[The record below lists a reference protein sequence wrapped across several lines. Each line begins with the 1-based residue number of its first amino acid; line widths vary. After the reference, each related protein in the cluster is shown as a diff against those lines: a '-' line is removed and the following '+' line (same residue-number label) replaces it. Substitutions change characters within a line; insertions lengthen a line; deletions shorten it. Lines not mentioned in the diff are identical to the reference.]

1 MYCKTITIKVGEVVV
16 EWSNEIDIQPNRYGW
31 AEVLVEMPER
41 GAEIGVDGWRIYSGS
56 IQDQYQTPSHDR
68 ITAELEALV
77 DVGFRGETDLTAAI
91 KRQRTTIDYT
101 NRATREL
108 IARVPGVE
116 NWLELIPTAA
126 ALDLLYDPSIDQLA
140 NGKPVSP
147 EVRDWACNILDAHGI
162 RSRGEIVQAILAR
175 HGIDQASPGAIGQ
188 QWVSLACGAAQP
200 VCQALRHIKE
210 GGHAMPQVT
219 LVDLDRSALK
229 AAKTYAQA
237 MEVGQFT
244 HVLCMNILRP
254 QGVALSVLDAQTNV
268 ATQALRRQVGLEA
281 AAYDAVDAVGIL
293 EYVPEALS
301 DESPTALQVNAA
313 TFLAHAAQL
322 VKPGGL
328 LLVGNMR
335 DTHPQLGFT
344 LNVVQWPH
352 IQPRSIET
360 MQRIAGVAG
369 LGDWRVDVYCPDDG
383 VYALYAMHRPKVGD
397 TLET

>member
-1 MYCKTITIKVGEVVV
+1 MTIEQRESVTIQPERYGQVELSERRAELEMDRWRIHPVPTYDRYQTQSHEKVVV
-16 EWSNEIDIQPNRYGW
+16 E
-31 AEVLVEMPER
+31 
-41 GAEIGVDGWRIYSGS
+41 
-56 IQDQYQTPSHDR
+56 
-68 ITAELEALV
+68 LEKLTGM
-77 DVGFRGETDLTAAI
+77 GFHGDCDLNAAI
-91 KRQRTTIDYT
+91 GRQRTRIDDT
-101 NRATREL
+101 NPATREL

-116 NWLELIPTAA
+116 DWLELIPTAS
-126 ALDLLYDPSIDQLA
+126 ALDLLYDPSIEQLA

-175 HGIDQASPGAIGQ
+175 HVIDQASLGATEQ

-200 VCQALRHIKE
+200 VCQALRYIKE
-210 GGHAMPQVT
+210 NGHAVPRVT
-219 LVDLDRSALK
+219 LVDLDRSALR

-237 MEVGQFT
+237 MKVKQSID
-244 HVLCMNILRP
+244 VRCMNILRA
-254 QGVALSVLDAQTNV
+254 QGVALPAVDAQMNV
-268 ATQALRRQVGLEA
+268 AARALRRRVGLEGA
-281 AAYDAVDAVGIL
+281 TYDAVDAVGIL
-293 EYVPEALS
+293 EYVPEVLS

-313 TFLAHAAQL
+313 TFLANAAQL

-360 MQRIAGVAG
+360 MQRIAGAAG
-369 LGDWRVDVYCPDDG
+369 LGDWQVHVYCPDDG
-383 VYALYAMHRPKVGD
+383 VYALYAMRRPKVGG
-397 TLET
+397 TLEI

>member
-1 MYCKTITIKVGEVVV
+1 VGKVVV

-68 ITAELEALV
+68 ITVELEALV
-77 DVGFRGETDLTAAI
+77 DMGFRGETDLMAAI

-101 NRATREL
+101 NRATRGL

-162 RSRGEIVQAILAR
+162 RSRGKIVQDILAG
-175 HGIDQASPGAIGQ
+175 HVIDQASLGATEQ

-200 VCQALRHIKE
+200 VCHALRQIKE
-210 GGHAMPQVT
+210 SGGTMPRVT
-219 LVDLDRSALK
+219 LVDLDRSALR
-229 AAKTYAQA
+229 AAERYAQA
-237 MEVGQFT
+237 TGVKQSVKV
-244 HVLCMNILRP
+244 HCMNILDTKGLVVP
-254 QGVALSVLDAQTNV
+254 AVNMQTNM
-268 ATQALRRQVGLEA
+268 AARALRRQVGLEA
-281 AAYDAVDAVGIL
+281 ATYDAVDAVGIL
-293 EYVPEALS
+293 EYVPEELS
-301 DESPTALQVNAA
+301 SGSPTALQVNAA

-335 DTHPQLGFT
+335 DMHPQLGFT

-360 MQRIAGVAG
+360 MQRIVEAAG
-369 LGDWRVDVYCPDDG
+369 LGNWPVDVYCPDDG

-397 TLET
+397 TLEI

>member
-1 MYCKTITIKVGEVVV
+1 MYCKTSTKEVGKVTIKQRE
-16 EWSNEIDIQPNRYGW
+16 SITIQPNRYGW
-31 AEVLVEMPER
+31 VELSER
-41 GAEIGVDGWRIYSGS
+41 GAELKMDQWRIHPVPTC
-56 IQDQYQTPSHDR
+56 DRYQTSSHER
-68 ITAELEALV
+68 ITAELEALA
-77 DVGFRGETDLTAAI
+77 DMGFNGETDLTAAI
-91 KRQRTTIDYT
+91 KRQRIAIDYT
-101 NRATREL
+101 NLATCEL

-116 NWLELIPTAA
+116 DWLELIPTAS
-126 ALDLLYDPSIDQLA
+126 ALDLLYNPSIEQLA

-147 EVRDWACNILDAHGI
+147 VVRDWACNILDAHGI
-162 RSRGEIVQAILAR
+162 RSRGEIVQDILTKQV
-175 HGIDQASPGAIGQ
+175 IDQGSPSAMGQ

-200 VCQALRHIKE
+200 VCHALRHIKE
-210 GGHAMPQVT
+210 SGNPTPRVT
-219 LVDLDRSALK
+219 LVDLDRSALR
-229 AAKTYAQA
+229 AAQTYAQT

-244 HVLCMNILRP
+244 NVRCMNILRP
-254 QGVALSVLDAQTNV
+254 QGVVSPEVDMQTNV
-268 ATQALRRQVGLEA
+268 AARALRRRVDLEA

-293 EYVPEALS
+293 EYVPEVLS
-301 DESPTALQVNAA
+301 DEGPTALQVDAA

-360 MQRIAGVAG
+360 MQRIAGAAG

-383 VYALYAMHRPKVGD
+383 VYALYAMRRPKVGG
-397 TLET
+397 TLEI

>member
-1 MYCKTITIKVGEVVV
+1 MTIKQRESITI
-16 EWSNEIDIQPNRYGW
+16 QPDRYGW
-31 AEVLVEMPER
+31 VEVSER
-41 GAEIGVDGWRIYSGS
+41 GAELKMDQWRIHPVPTC
-56 IQDQYQTPSHDR
+56 DRYQTSSHER
-68 ITAELEALV
+68 ITAELEELAGM
-77 DVGFRGETDLTAAI
+77 GFHGDCDLNAAI
-91 KRQRTTIDYT
+91 GRQRTRIDET
-101 NRATREL
+101 NLATREL

-116 NWLELIPTAA
+116 NWLELIPTAS
-126 ALDLLYDPSIDQLA
+126 ALALLYDPNTKQLA

-147 EVRDWACNILDAHGI
+147 VVRDWACNILDAHGI
-162 RSRGEIVQAILAR
+162 RSRGEIVQDILAR
-175 HGIDQASPGAIGQ
+175 HVIDQVSLGAAEQ

-200 VCQALRHIKE
+200 VCHALRHIKE
-210 GGHAMPQVT
+210 SGNPTPRVT

-229 AAKTYAQA
+229 AAQTYAQT
-237 MEVGQFT
+237 MEVRQFT
-244 HVLCMNILRP
+244 NVRCMNILRP
-254 QGVALSVLDAQTNV
+254 QGVVSPAVDAQTNV
-268 ATQALRRQVGLEA
+268 AARALRRRVGLES

-293 EYVPEALS
+293 EYVPEVIS

-360 MQRIAGVAG
+360 MQRIAGAAG
-369 LGDWRVDVYCPDDG
+369 LSDWHVDVYCPDDG
-383 VYALYAMHRPKVGD
+383 VYALYAMRRPKVGG
-397 TLET
+397 TLEI

>member
-1 MYCKTITIKVGEVVV
+1 MYCKTSTKEVGKVTIKQRESITIQPERYGWVELSERRAELELDQWRIHPVPMRDRYQTQSHEEVVV
-16 EWSNEIDIQPNRYGW
+16 ELE
-31 AEVLVEMPER
+31 
-41 GAEIGVDGWRIYSGS
+41 
-56 IQDQYQTPSHDR
+56 
-68 ITAELEALV
+68 ELTGM
-77 DVGFRGETDLTAAI
+77 GFHGDCDLNAAI
-91 KRQRTTIDYT
+91 GRQRTRIDDT
-101 NRATREL
+101 NPATCEL

-116 NWLELIPTAA
+116 NWLELIPTAS
-126 ALDLLYDPSIDQLA
+126 ALALLYDPNIEQLA

-147 EVRDWACNILDAHGI
+147 AVRDWACNILDAHGI

-175 HGIDQASPGAIGQ
+175 HVIDQASLGATEQ

-210 GGHAMPQVT
+210 SGNPTPRVT
-219 LVDLDRSALK
+219 LVDLDRSALS
-229 AAKTYAQA
+229 AAQTYAQK
-237 MEVGQFT
+237 MEVRRFT
-244 HVLCMNILRP
+244 DVCHMNILRA
-254 QGVALSVLDAQTNV
+254 QGVALPAVDAQMNV
-268 ATQALRRQVGLEA
+268 AARALRRQVSLEA
-281 AAYDAVDAVGIL
+281 ATYDAVDAVGIL
-293 EYVPEALS
+293 EYVPEVLS

-360 MQRIAGVAG
+360 IQRIAAAAG
-369 LGDWRVDVYCPDDG
+369 LGDWQVDVYCPDDG
-383 VYALYAMHRPKVGD
+383 VYALYAMRRPKVGG
-397 TLET
+397 TLEI

>member
-1 MYCKTITIKVGEVVV
+1 MYCKTSITKVGKVTIKQRESITI
-16 EWSNEIDIQPNRYGW
+16 QPDRYGW
-31 AEVLVEMPER
+31 VEVSER
-41 GAEIGVDGWRIYSGS
+41 GAELKMDQWRIHPVPTC
-56 IQDQYQTPSHDR
+56 DRYQTSSHER
-68 ITAELEALV
+68 ITAELEALA
-77 DVGFRGETDLTAAI
+77 DMGFNGETDLTAAI
-91 KRQRTTIDYT
+91 KRQRIAIDYT
-101 NRATREL
+101 NLATCEL

-116 NWLELIPTAA
+116 NWLELIPTAS
-126 ALDLLYDPSIDQLA
+126 ALALLYDPNTKQLA

-147 EVRDWACNILDAHGI
+147 VVRDWACNILDAHGI
-162 RSRGEIVQAILAR
+162 RSRGEIVQDILAR
-175 HGIDQASPGAIGQ
+175 HVIDQVSLGAAEQ

-200 VCQALRHIKE
+200 VCHALRHIKE
-210 GGHAMPQVT
+210 SGNPTPRVT

-229 AAKTYAQA
+229 AAQTYAQT
-237 MEVGQFT
+237 MEVRQFT
-244 HVLCMNILRP
+244 NVRCMNILRP
-254 QGVALSVLDAQTNV
+254 QGVVSPAVDAQTNV
-268 ATQALRRQVGLEA
+268 AARALRRRVGLES

-293 EYVPEALS
+293 EYVPEVIS

-360 MQRIAGVAG
+360 MQRIAGAAG

-383 VYALYAMHRPKVGD
+383 VYALYAMRRPKVGG
-397 TLET
+397 TLEI

>member
-1 MYCKTITIKVGEVVV
+1 MYCKTSTKEVGKVTIKQRKSITIQPDRYGWVELSERRAELELDQWRIHPVPMRDRYQTQSHEKVVV
-16 EWSNEIDIQPNRYGW
+16 ELE
-31 AEVLVEMPER
+31 
-41 GAEIGVDGWRIYSGS
+41 
-56 IQDQYQTPSHDR
+56 
-68 ITAELEALV
+68 ELTGM
-77 DVGFRGETDLTAAI
+77 GFHGDCDLNAAI
-91 KRQRTTIDYT
+91 GRQRTRIDDT
-101 NRATREL
+101 NPATHEL

-126 ALDLLYDPSIDQLA
+126 ALDLLYDPSIEQLA

-147 EVRDWACNILDAHGI
+147 VVRDWACNILDAHGI
-162 RSRGEIVQAILAR
+162 RSRGEIVQDILAR
-175 HGIDQASPGAIGQ
+175 HIIDQASLGAAEQ

-200 VCQALRHIKE
+200 VCHALRHIKE
-210 GGHAMPQVT
+210 SGNPTPRVT
-219 LVDLDRSALK
+219 LVDLDRSALR
-229 AAKTYAQA
+229 AAQTYAQT

-244 HVLCMNILRP
+244 NVRCMNILRP
-254 QGVALSVLDAQTNV
+254 QGVVSPEVDMQTNV
-268 ATQALRRQVGLEA
+268 AARALRRRVDLEA

-313 TFLAHAAQL
+313 TFLANAAQL

-360 MQRIAGVAG
+360 MQQIVKVAG
-369 LGDWRVDVYCPDDG
+369 LGNWRVDVYCPDDG

-397 TLET
+397 TLEI

>member
-1 MYCKTITIKVGEVVV
+1 MTIEQRESVTIQPDRYGWVELSERRAELELDQWRIHPVPMRDRYQTQSHEKVVV
-16 EWSNEIDIQPNRYGW
+16 ELE
-31 AEVLVEMPER
+31 
-41 GAEIGVDGWRIYSGS
+41 
-56 IQDQYQTPSHDR
+56 
-68 ITAELEALV
+68 ELTGM
-77 DVGFRGETDLTAAI
+77 GFHGDCDLNAAI
-91 KRQRTTIDYT
+91 GRQRKTIDYT
-101 NRATREL
+101 NPATRKL

-116 NWLELIPTAA
+116 YWLELVPTAS
-126 ALDLLYDPSIDQLA
+126 ALDLLYDPSIEQLA

-147 EVRDWACNILDAHGI
+147 VVRDWACNILDAHGI
-162 RSRGEIVQAILAR
+162 RSRGEIVQDILAR
-175 HGIDQASPGAIGQ
+175 HIIDQASLGAAEQ

-200 VCQALRHIKE
+200 VCHALRHIKE
-210 GGHAMPQVT
+210 SGNPTPRVT
-219 LVDLDRSALK
+219 LVDLDRSALR
-229 AAKTYAQA
+229 AAQTYAQT

-244 HVLCMNILRP
+244 NVRCMNILRP
-254 QGVALSVLDAQTNV
+254 QGVVSPEVDMQTNV
-268 ATQALRRQVGLEA
+268 AARALRRRVDLEA

-293 EYVPEALS
+293 EYVPEVLS
-301 DESPTALQVNAA
+301 DEGPTALQVDAA

-360 MQRIAGVAG
+360 MQRIAGAAG

-383 VYALYAMHRPKVGD
+383 VYALYAMRRPKVGG
-397 TLET
+397 TLEI

>member
-1 MYCKTITIKVGEVVV
+1 MTIKQRESVT
-16 EWSNEIDIQPNRYGW
+16 IQPERYGQ
-31 AEVLVEMPER
+31 VELSEC
-41 GAEIGVDGWRIYSGS
+41 G
-56 IQDQYQTPSHDR
+56 
-68 ITAELEALV
+68 AELEMDRWRIHPVPTCDRYQTQSHEKVVLELEELT
-77 DVGFRGETDLTAAI
+77 DMGFRGETDLTAAI
-91 KRQRTTIDYT
+91 KRQRKTIDYT
-101 NRATREL
+101 NQATREL

-116 NWLELIPTAA
+116 DWLELIPTAA
-126 ALDLLYDPSIDQLA
+126 ALDLLYNPSIKQLA

-147 EVRDWACNILDAHGI
+147 VVRDWACNILDAHGI

-175 HGIDQASPGAIGQ
+175 HGIDQSSLGAAEQ

-210 GGHAMPQVT
+210 SGHAMPQVT
-219 LVDLDRSALK
+219 LVDLDRSALR

-237 MEVGQFT
+237 MKVKQSVEVC
-244 HVLCMNILRP
+244 CMNILGTEGLVVP
-254 QGVALSVLDAQTNV
+254 AVDMQMNV
-268 ATQALRRQVGLEA
+268 AARALRRRVGLEA

-293 EYVPEALS
+293 EYVPEVLS

-322 VKPGGL
+322 VKSGGL

-360 MQRIAGVAG
+360 MQRIAGAAG
-369 LGDWRVDVYCPDDG
+369 LGDRRVDVYCPDDG
-383 VYALYAMHRPKVGD
+383 VYALYAMRRPKVGG
-397 TLET
+397 TLEI

>member
-1 MYCKTITIKVGEVVV
+1 MYCKTSTKEVGKVTIKQRESITI
-16 EWSNEIDIQPNRYGW
+16 QPDRYGW
-31 AEVLVEMPER
+31 VELSECAAKLEM
-41 GAEIGVDGWRIYSGS
+41 DQWRIHPVPTC
-56 IQDQYQTPSHDR
+56 DQYQTSSYER
-68 ITAELEALV
+68 ITAELEELAGM
-77 DVGFRGETDLTAAI
+77 GFHGDCDLNAAI
-91 KRQRTTIDYT
+91 GRQRTRIDDT
-101 NRATREL
+101 NPATREL

-116 NWLELIPTAA
+116 NWLELIPTAS
-126 ALDLLYDPSIDQLA
+126 ALALLYNPNTKQLA

-147 EVRDWACNILDAHGI
+147 VVRDWACNILDAHGI
-162 RSRGEIVQAILAR
+162 RSRGKIVQDILAR
-175 HGIDQASPGAIGQ
+175 HVIDQASLGATEQ

-200 VCQALRHIKE
+200 VCHALRHIKE
-210 GGHAMPQVT
+210 SGNPTPRVT
-219 LVDLDRSALK
+219 LVDLDRSALR
-229 AAKTYAQA
+229 AAQTYAQT

-244 HVLCMNILRP
+244 NVRCMNILRP
-254 QGVALSVLDAQTNV
+254 QGVVSPEVDMQTNV
-268 ATQALRRQVGLEA
+268 AARALRRRVDLEA

-293 EYVPEALS
+293 EYVPEVLS
-301 DESPTALQVNAA
+301 DEGPTALQVDAA

-360 MQRIAGVAG
+360 MQRIAGAAG

-383 VYALYAMHRPKVGD
+383 VYALYAMRRPKVGG
-397 TLET
+397 TLEI

>member
-31 AEVLVEMPER
+31 AEVLVEMSER

-77 DVGFRGETDLTAAI
+77 DMGFHGETNLASAI

-147 EVRDWACNILDAHGI
+147 EVRDWACNILDAQGI
-162 RSRGEIVQAILAR
+162 RSRGKIVQDILAR
-175 HGIDQASPGAIGQ
+175 HGIDQASLGAAEQ

-200 VCQALRHIKE
+200 VSHALRHIKDS
-210 GGHAMPQVT
+210 GHAIPQVT
-219 LVDLDRSALK
+219 LVDLDRSALR
-229 AAKTYAQA
+229 AAKAYAQA
-237 MEVGQFT
+237 MEVEQST
-244 HVLCMNILRP
+244 DILRMNILRA
-254 QGVALSVLDAQTNV
+254 QGVALPTVDAQTNV
-268 ATQALRRQVGLEA
+268 AAQVLRRQVGLEA

-293 EYVPEALS
+293 EYVPETLS
-301 DESPTALQVNAA
+301 DESPAALQVDAA

-360 MQRIAGVAG
+360 MQRIVTAAG

-397 TLET
+397 TLEI

>member
-1 MYCKTITIKVGEVVV
+1 MYCKTSTKEVGKVTIKQRKSITIQPDRYGWVELSERRAELELDQWRIHPVPMRDRYQTQSHEKVVV
-16 EWSNEIDIQPNRYGW
+16 ELE
-31 AEVLVEMPER
+31 
-41 GAEIGVDGWRIYSGS
+41 
-56 IQDQYQTPSHDR
+56 
-68 ITAELEALV
+68 ELTGM
-77 DVGFRGETDLTAAI
+77 GFHGDCDLNAAI
-91 KRQRTTIDYT
+91 GRQRTRIDDT
-101 NRATREL
+101 NPATHEL

-126 ALDLLYDPSIDQLA
+126 ALDLLYDPSIEQLA

-147 EVRDWACNILDAHGI
+147 VVRDWACNILDAHGI
-162 RSRGEIVQAILAR
+162 RSRGEIVQDILAR
-175 HGIDQASPGAIGQ
+175 HIIDQASLGAAEQ

-200 VCQALRHIKE
+200 VCHALRHIKE
-210 GGHAMPQVT
+210 SGNPTPRVT
-219 LVDLDRSALK
+219 LVDLDRSALR
-229 AAKTYAQA
+229 AAQTYAQT

-244 HVLCMNILRP
+244 NVRCMNILRP
-254 QGVALSVLDAQTNV
+254 QGVVSPEVDMQTNV
-268 ATQALRRQVGLEA
+268 AARALRRRVDLEA

-293 EYVPEALS
+293 EYVPEVLS
-301 DESPTALQVNAA
+301 DEGPTALQVDAA

-360 MQRIAGVAG
+360 MQRIAGAAG

-383 VYALYAMHRPKVGD
+383 VYALYAMRRPKVGG
-397 TLET
+397 TLEI

>member
-1 MYCKTITIKVGEVVV
+1 MYCKTSTKEVGKVTIKQRE
-16 EWSNEIDIQPNRYGW
+16 SITIQPNRYGW
-31 AEVLVEMPER
+31 VELSERRAELEL
-41 GAEIGVDGWRIYSGS
+41 DQWRIHPVPTC
-56 IQDQYQTPSHDR
+56 DRYQTSSYRR
-68 ITAELEALV
+68 ITAELEKLAGM
-77 DVGFRGETDLTAAI
+77 GFHGDCDLNAAI
-91 KRQRTTIDYT
+91 GRQRTRIDDT
-101 NRATREL
+101 NPATHEL

-116 NWLELIPTAA
+116 NWLELIPTAS
-126 ALDLLYDPSIDQLA
+126 ALALLYDPNTKQLA

-147 EVRDWACNILDAHGI
+147 VVRDWACNILDAHGI
-162 RSRGEIVQAILAR
+162 RSRGEIVQDILSR
-175 HGIDQASPGAIGQ
+175 HAIDQASLGATEQ

-210 GGHAMPQVT
+210 NGHAVPRVT
-219 LVDLDRSALK
+219 LVDLDRSALR

-237 MEVGQFT
+237 MKVKQSID
-244 HVLCMNILRP
+244 VRCMNILRP
-254 QGVALSVLDAQTNV
+254 QGVVLPAVNAQTNV
-268 ATQALRRQVGLEA
+268 AARALRRQIGLEA
-281 AAYDAVDAVGIL
+281 ATYDAVDAVGIL
-293 EYVPEALS
+293 EYVPEVLS

-313 TFLAHAAQL
+313 TFLANAAQL

-360 MQRIAGVAG
+360 MQRIVEVAG

-383 VYALYAMHRPKVGD
+383 VYAVYAMRRPEFGD
-397 TLET
+397 TL

>member
-1 MYCKTITIKVGEVVV
+1 MYCKTSTKEVGKVTIKQRESITI
-16 EWSNEIDIQPNRYGW
+16 QPDRYGW
-31 AEVLVEMPER
+31 AELSECAAKLEM
-41 GAEIGVDGWRIYSGS
+41 DQWRIHPVPTC
-56 IQDQYQTPSHDR
+56 DQYQTSSYER
-68 ITAELEALV
+68 ITAELEELAGM
-77 DVGFRGETDLTAAI
+77 GFHGDCDLNAAI
-91 KRQRTTIDYT
+91 GRQRTRIDDT
-101 NRATREL
+101 NPATREL

-116 NWLELIPTAA
+116 NWLELIPTAS
-126 ALDLLYDPSIDQLA
+126 ALALLYDPNTKQLA

-147 EVRDWACNILDAHGI
+147 VVRDWACNILDAHGI
-162 RSRGEIVQAILAR
+162 RSRGEIVQDILAR
-175 HGIDQASPGAIGQ
+175 HVIDQASLGAAEQ

-200 VCQALRHIKE
+200 VCHALRHIKE
-210 GGHAMPQVT
+210 SGNPTPRVT

-229 AAKTYAQA
+229 AAQTYAQT
-237 MEVGQFT
+237 MEVRQFT
-244 HVLCMNILRP
+244 NVRCMNILRP
-254 QGVALSVLDAQTNV
+254 QGVVSPAVDAQTNV
-268 ATQALRRQVGLEA
+268 AARALRRRVGLES

-293 EYVPEALS
+293 EYVPEELP
-301 DESPTALQVNAA
+301 DESPTALRVNAA

-360 MQRIAGVAG
+360 MQRIAGAAG

-383 VYALYAMHRPKVGD
+383 VYALYAMRRPKVGG
-397 TLET
+397 TLEI

>member
-1 MYCKTITIKVGEVVV
+1 MTIERRESVT
-16 EWSNEIDIQPNRYGW
+16 IQPERYGW
-31 AEVLVEMPER
+31 VELSERRAELEL
-41 GAEIGVDGWRIYSGS
+41 DQWRIHPVSTC
-56 IQDQYQTPSHDR
+56 DRYQTSSYRR
-68 ITAELEALV
+68 ITAELEELAGM
-77 DVGFRGETDLTAAI
+77 GFHGDCDLNAAI
-91 KRQRTTIDYT
+91 GRQRTRIDDT
-101 NRATREL
+101 NPATCEL

-116 NWLELIPTAA
+116 GWLELIPTAA
-126 ALDLLYDPSIDQLA
+126 ALDLLYDPSIERLA

-147 EVRDWACNILDAHGI
+147 AVRDWACNILDAHGI

-175 HGIDQASPGAIGQ
+175 HVIDQASLGATEQ

-210 GGHAMPQVT
+210 NGHAVPRVT

-237 MEVGQFT
+237 MKVKQSID
-244 HVLCMNILRP
+244 VRCMNILRP
-254 QGVALSVLDAQTNV
+254 QGVVLPAVNVQTNV
-268 ATQALRRQVGLEA
+268 AARALRRRVGLEG

-360 MQRIAGVAG
+360 MQQIVEVAG

-383 VYALYAMHRPKVGD
+383 VYALYAMHRPKIGD
-397 TLET
+397 TLEI